1 MIYHK
6 DLIHIFGITTLKW
19 SIINTSN
26 NFVEVLK
33 ISFFHWDLKC
43 CINHIQ
49 QLEIILKIIITM
61 LLVDISWASSC
72 SLVWLVLYFYNA
84 VYFQGWKLPDMMFAT
99 RRSLSDACTSIA
111 QQLENVYASIRVS
124 FWTFCIFYPSNKKR
138 AGTYHWLFMEFKI

>member
-99 RRSLSDACTSIA
+99 RRSLSDACTSIG
-111 QQLENVYASIRVS
+111 QQLENVYGSIRVR
-124 FWTFCIFYPSNKKR
+124 FWTFVLVFQWNRTGVEMFNFAYGFWN
-138 AGTYHWLFMEFKI
+138 